1 MIFIRICTKIELNR
15 TKSRGADSWSYTP
28 PSFTQGLNI
37 QKSSKSEENTTVSN
51 RKLKRPKSQKI
62 RNFIRVTAREP
73 RPTLLNRVSQ
83 ICVKTIPSCRAYC
96 FRYMKKNLDSSDVS
110 RRRYWVCMKSPKT
123 DFLLFHDFLNW
134 ICVDNISSLT
144 QARVLKFLPNI
155 QFGVGNMPML
165 SIWHSLTT
173 GEFSLPLS
181 YLWMGS
187 KSRSPSR

>member
-1 MIFIRICTKIELNR
+1 MSRLLPLVVQRIL
-15 TKSRGADSWSYTP
+15 WSI
-28 PSFTQGLNI
+28 S
-37 QKSSKSEENTTVSN
+37 VSP
-51 RKLKRPKSQKI
+51 LILTWTCPLVLLPVFDLTYI
-62 RNFIRVTAREP
+62 WTLYDLPFP
-73 RPTLLNRVSQ
+73 RPPAVKGKYVLRSHCTRETTSRHRGVLNRVSQ

-96 FRYMKKNLDSSDVS
+96 FTCMKFFLDSSDVS

-134 ICVDNISSLT
+134 TCVDNISSLT